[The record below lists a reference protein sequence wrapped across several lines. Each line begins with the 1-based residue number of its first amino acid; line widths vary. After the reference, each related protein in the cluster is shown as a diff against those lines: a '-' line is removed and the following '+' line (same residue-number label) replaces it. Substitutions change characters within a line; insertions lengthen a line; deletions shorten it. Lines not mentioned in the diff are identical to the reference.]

1 MNFSFFRAL
10 IITVCFNFIETFS
23 QSSELLIQQYR
34 KHNFDI
40 EYYKKF
46 NSIIKFSANKINLID
61 LKSEGSINYNLSKLF
76 YYRFKKSVALGS
88 GIEYQNY
95 SFEYSNSIDKK
106 FYRIKH
112 ISFPLFFKIIP
123 SKKINLNF
131 GFSFNKYI
139 SSYFSEI
146 DKSNFILDEKSFL
159 KNSTSLMFSLN
170 YFIWKKFFVSPSFMI
185 QNSNKNTFEKE
196 INNFR
201 VFSIGIGYKLFSDF
215 RK

>member
-1 MNFSFFRAL
+1 MNLNLYKIF
-10 IITVCFNFIETFS
+10 IILFCFNFLKTFS

-46 NSIIKFSANKINLID
+46 NSSIKFSANKIKLID

-76 YYRFKKSVALGS
+76 YYRFKKSVALGT

-106 FYRIKH
+106 FYRIKY
-112 ISFPLFFKIIP
+112 ISFPLFFKIVP

-131 GFSFNKYI
+131 GFSFNNYI
-139 SSYFSEI
+139 SSYISVI
-146 DKSNFILDEKSFL
+146 DKSNFNIDEKTFL

-170 YFIWKKFFVSPSFMI
+170 YFIWKKFFISPSFKI
-185 QNSNKNTFEKE
+185 QNSSKNTFEKE
-196 INNFR
+196 INNFG
-201 VFSIGIGYKLFSDF
+201 VLSIGIGYKLFSDF

>member
-1 MNFSFFRAL
+1 MNFSFFRVL
-10 IITVCFNFIETFS
+10 IVTICLNFIETFS
-23 QSSELLIQQYR
+23 QSSDLLIQQYR

-46 NSIIKFSANKINLID
+46 NSSIKFSVNKINLID
-61 LKSEGSINYNLSKLF
+61 LKSEGSINYDLSKLF
-76 YYRFKKSVALGS
+76 YYRFKKSIALGT

-106 FYRIKH
+106 FYRIKY
-112 ISFPLFFKIIP
+112 ISFPLFFKIVP

-131 GFSFNKYI
+131 GFSFNKHI

-146 DKSNFILDEKSFL
+146 DKSNFNLDEKSFL
-159 KNSTSLMFSLN
+159 KNSTSLIFSLN
-170 YFIWKKFFVSPSFMI
+170 YFIWKKFFVSPSFKI
-185 QNSNKNTFEKE
+185 QNNSKNTFEKE

-201 VFSIGIGYKLFSDF
+201 VFSFGVGYKLFSDI
-215 RK
+215 KK

>member
-1 MNFSFFRAL
+1 ML
-10 IITVCFNFIETFS
+10 
-23 QSSELLIQQYR
+23 
-34 KHNFDI
+34 
-40 EYYKKF
+40 
-46 NSIIKFSANKINLID
+46 KFSDKHQDHLNQND
-61 LKSEGSINYNLSKLF
+61 LNYDKLP
-76 YYRFKKSVALGS
+76 
-88 GIEYQNY
+88 Q
-95 SFEYSNSIDKK
+95 
-106 FYRIKH
+106 
-112 ISFPLFFKIIP
+112 FKIIP

-185 QNSNKNTFEKE
+185 QNSSKNTFEKE

-201 VFSIGIGYKLFSDF
+201 VFSIGVGYKLFSDF

>member
-46 NSIIKFSANKINLID
+46 NSSIKFSVNKINLID
-61 LKSEGSINYNLSKLF
+61 LKSEGSINYNLSKLV

-106 FYRIKH
+106 FYR
-112 ISFPLFFKIIP
+112 SR
-123 SKKINLNF
+123 KK
-131 GFSFNKYI
+131 
-139 SSYFSEI
+139 
-146 DKSNFILDEKSFL
+146 
-159 KNSTSLMFSLN
+159 
-170 YFIWKKFFVSPSFMI
+170 
-185 QNSNKNTFEKE
+185 
-196 INNFR
+196 
-201 VFSIGIGYKLFSDF
+201 
-215 RK
+215 